1 MSLASNA
8 APAAP
13 RARPKATGTVP
24 LRKATPAAKATGA
37 KPSATEEPE
46 SAVAACREAA
56 TDCAFVVM
64 GFAHI
69 APAALFKSTRG
80 AAEEAFPRQIMMALL
95 VSELGFSS
103 LTVGRAVGR
112 DKATVE
118 HACRII
124 EAIRGGIEPDH
135 LIDILGP
142 SGVQEFLGG
151 FDGAETFLDS
161 AEALIDDFGVAFR
174 LVAIKGGAYRRDVER
189 RKQAAANKGD

>member
-1 MSLASNA
+1 MTLANA
-8 APAAP
+8 
-13 RARPKATGTVP
+13 
-24 LRKATPAAKATGA
+24 ATPATRPRQKATGA
-37 KPSATEEPE
+37 VPLRNAPPAKTPASAAPSATEEPGD
-46 SAVAACREAA
+46 AVAACREAA

-174 LVAIKGGAYRRDVER
+174 LVAIKGGAYRRDVAR
-189 RKQAAANKGD
+189 RKEEAANKGD